1 MSTTTERFVDAAA
14 ALIDLPIPPKCK
26 AGVIENVERM
36 QLIAQLFMSFPLP
49 PDVESGGTFI
59 P

>member
-1 MSTTTERFVDAAA
+1 MSTTAAQFVDAAA
-14 ALIDLPIPPKCK
+14 VLIDLPIPPECK

-36 QLIAQLFMSFPLP
+36 QQLAQLFMNFPLP
-49 PDVESGGTFI
+49 PDVESGSTFK